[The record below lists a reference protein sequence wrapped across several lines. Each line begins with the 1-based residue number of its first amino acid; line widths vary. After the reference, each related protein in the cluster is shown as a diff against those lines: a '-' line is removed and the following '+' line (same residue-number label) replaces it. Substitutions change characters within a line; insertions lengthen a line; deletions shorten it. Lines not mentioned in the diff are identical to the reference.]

1 MFKGCHFP
9 SEIILETVH
18 YYLAYK
24 LSYREIEEIQLE
36 RGVKVD
42 HAAINRWVIKFP
54 PILEHKIRRKKKPM
68 SSSLRM
74 DQTYIKVKGKW
85 LYYYRAVDKLGDVI
99 DYYLCDKRDEAAAF
113 LNKAI
118 AQNGLPEKI
127 VIDGSKSN
135 YAAID
140 SINAQLWLTG
150 IFMLSLIE
158 ILDIKYLNNIVEQ
171 SHRWVKQK
179 TRQALG
185 WKSIQGATA
194 GLHGRENWT
203 MIKRGQIELEGT
215 TVCEQFHSL
224 VDLLCLKDGISLP
237 SKKCKCL

>member
-9 SEIILETVH
+9 SEVILETIR

-36 RGVKVD
+36 RGVVVD
-42 HAAINRWVIKFP
+42 HATINRWVIKFAP
-54 PILEHKIRRKKKPM
+54 LLEHKARCRKKTV
-68 SSSLRM
+68 SDSWRM
-74 DQTYIKVKGKW
+74 DETYIKVKGQW
-85 LYYYRAVDKLGDVI
+85 VYYYRAVDKFGNVI
-99 DYYLCDKRDEAAAF
+99 DYYLSSKRDESAAKAF

-118 AQNGLPEKI
+118 SQNGLPSKV

-140 SINAQLWLTG
+140 SMNVQLWLTG
-150 IFMLSLIE
+150 FFMLSLIE

-185 WKSIQGATA
+185 WKSIEGATA
-194 GLHGRENWT
+194 GLHGREMWT
-203 MIKRGQIELEGT
+203 MLKREQIDVEGDT
-215 TVCEQFHSL
+215 AFERFYALAV
-224 VDLLCLKDGISLP
+224 
-237 SKKCKCL
+237 